1 MLTDRDT
8 NPLCGARFIHSKAEA
23 PPVVKGP
30 VHRDDPC
37 LERIDAL
44 LAPPEEAP
52 VGELLHLRRVHVRQ
66 FVQVPLAH
74 GDVVV
79 DGPLQPPR
87 PLTIPIVVDAVED
100 RLAAG
105 VQGLGRDEQPREVLL
120 PPRALATTTNRGRR
134 ELQADLRVLLLIRGR
149 KRRGRNQGLCQCYLK
164 VPARHSAQQLGS
176 KAPYCPFTAQ
186 LVSAGSVVQPLA
198 LLEIQPGDERRLWAG
213 PIPP

>member
-52 VGELLHLRRVHVRQ
+52 VGELPQVPRVHVRQ

-100 RLAAG
+100 LLAAG
-105 VQGLGRDEQPREVLL
+105 VQGFRAWVETNRQGKCSCHRVRL
-120 PPRALATTTNRGRR
+120 PPPPTEGGGNSRLTS
-134 ELQADLRVLLLIRGR
+134 ESSSS
-149 KRRGRNQGLCQCYLK
+149 
-164 VPARHSAQQLGS
+164 SA
-176 KAPYCPFTAQ
+176 
-186 LVSAGSVVQPLA
+186 AGSG
-198 LLEIQPGDERRLWAG
+198 EAG
-213 PIPP
+213 IKDCASAT